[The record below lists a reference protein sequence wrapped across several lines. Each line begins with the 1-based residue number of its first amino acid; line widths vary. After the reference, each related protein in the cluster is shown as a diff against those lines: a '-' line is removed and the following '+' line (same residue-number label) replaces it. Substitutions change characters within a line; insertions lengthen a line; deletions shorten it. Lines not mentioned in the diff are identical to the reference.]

1 MGGARIYGGGN
12 VLLWLCGG
20 VFLMGFGGWHGG
32 GVMTTIMIVVAN
44 VGYCGCVC
52 FFWGSCGLW
61 LVSCG
66 FWCGGVV
73 VVSGFCGFFF
83 FFVSCC
89 DWCLKEEG
97 EREEKEERE
106 REREIVKKRIK
117 KNI

>member
-32 GVMTTIMIVVAN
+32 GVMATIMIVVAN

-83 FFVSCC
+83 FFFVSCC

-106 REREIVKKRIK
+106 REREK
-117 KNI
+117 

>member
-1 MGGARIYGGGN
+1 MLYAFFMWFWFWFWFDGLVGGARIYGGGN

-32 GVMTTIMIVVAN
+32 GVMATIMIVVAN

-83 FFVSCC
+83 FLFLVVI
-89 DWCLKEEG
+89 G
-97 EREEKEERE
+97 A
-106 REREIVKKRIK
+106 
-117 KNI
+117 